1 MKTWIL
7 LKKVKDIAV
16 TSYRKYNVNVPQ
28 QLNKDEF
35 VASKYFT
42 NNKSSIIQ
50 NLDEDNSVV
59 AIDRST

>member
-28 QLNKDEF
+28 HLNKDEF

-50 NLDEDNSVV
+50 NLDGDNSVV